1 MPDQLEK
8 TRRVPKVLRPA
19 ADDARPVGPHTE
31 AVLSAVLGFNLDKIE
46 HLTGLVPPEVK
57 LTKTQRRNLELF
69 FTSAMS
75 LAMLQDEKRR
85 KTC

>member
-31 AVLSAVLGFNLDKIE
+31 AVLAAVLGFNLEGIE
-46 HLTGLVPPEVK
+46 RLTGLVPPEVR
-57 LTKTQRRNLELF
+57 LTRAQRRNLGLF

-75 LAMLQDEKRR
+75 LAMHQDEKRR